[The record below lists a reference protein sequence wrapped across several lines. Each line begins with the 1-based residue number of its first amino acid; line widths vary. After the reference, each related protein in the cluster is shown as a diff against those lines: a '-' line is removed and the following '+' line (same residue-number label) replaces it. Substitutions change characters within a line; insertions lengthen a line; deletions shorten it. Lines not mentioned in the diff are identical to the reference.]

1 MTKLKAYQLDIEKL
15 RRQLGDV
22 AYIFSFLGITEE
34 HEHFKQVK
42 PFLIIPEEP
51 KSLEEL
57 SQEFDETLDKI
68 IKNFKEKSEQSRN
81 WAEYRYKQSSENQNS
96 RFDFARKYGYF
107 SERISLTIGD
117 GITLNTSIRDN
128 CEYSAFTIRTGNE
141 EVGYWSIK
149 PNIKVYLNK
158 KPNLFVCF
166 FSKLLLNFD
175 WVDT

>member
-15 RRQLGDV
+15 RRQLGDA

-81 WAEYRYKQSSENQNS
+81 RAEYRYKQSCENQNS
-96 RFDFARKYGYF
+96 RFDFARDYGYF
-107 SERISLTIGD
+107 PQRGLLTIGD
-117 GITLNTSIRDN
+117 GISISN
-128 CEYSAFTIRTGNE
+128 
-141 EVGYWSIK
+141 SI
-149 PNIKVYLNK
+149 L
-158 KPNLFVCF
+158 
-166 FSKLLLNFD
+166 
-175 WVDT
+175 